1 MRNRTRLLACAA
13 SGALA
18 LALVTPAA
26 GAGAAG
32 NSTTVTPHS
41 PLARGEVNDNPDN
54 SIDAFALC
62 QAAPALGLSF
72 RYAKP
77 SRGEVNAIVNDGVDP
92 TTGNSNS
99 GCTAPQNETTIAV
112 NPRNP
117 RNLIAGANDYRLF
130 SPASGRLDGSGWA
143 YSSFDGG
150 KTWTNVLLPALVVQ
164 TGGTGVLGQVDAAGD
179 PVITFS
185 PDGVAYY
192 ANIVFSRNS
201 DASGLTVSRSADGG
215 RTWSQPSV
223 VVFDNTIQIFHDKEW
238 IAAGTDGRVTVTWT
252 RFDSDAAGNYI
263 QSPIISKSSKDSGRT
278 WGAVTPVSDAAHPFN
293 QGSQVSYGEDGE
305 LYVAYEG
312 GAPGTGYATDALV
325 VAHRTGDSK
334 PFQTAELD
342 RVYDDVD
349 CYPVYGG
356 RQTLT
361 NQHFRLN
368 SYPSMA
374 LDPDTGA
381 VSIVWADNQGSGTC
395 GQGGSAFTGT
405 TSNQVKLVTGRW
417 GKFSPAKQLTSG
429 ADKVFP
435 SVGAYDG
442 KVVVS
447 YYTAGYS
454 STNPAC
460 FIRIPDGKPAGNF
473 VEPSATSVCLDYA
486 SRSSSD
492 GFRSERRLTS
502 EGSNPY
508 VQFGDGSFI
517 GDYTQVAVGRD
528 GVAHAAWTDFRGR
541 PGTNPPNQDVYVSN
555 YR

>member
-1 MRNRTRLLACAA
+1 MRIRTRLLACTAA
-13 SGALA
+13 GAVT
-18 LALVTPAA
+18 LALVTPAG

-32 NSTTVTPHS
+32 NAAVTPHT
-41 PLARGEVNDNPDN
+41 PLAQRVQEDNPDN

-62 QAAPALGLSF
+62 RVAPALGLSF
-72 RYAKP
+72 RYGTP
-77 SRGEVNAIVNDGVDP
+77 SRGEVDAITSDGVDP

-117 RNLIAGANDYRLF
+117 RNLIAGANDYRLL

-150 KTWTNVLLPALVVQ
+150 KTWGNVLLPALVVQ
-164 TGGTGVLGQVDAAGD
+164 TGGTGVLSQVDAAGD
-179 PVITFS
+179 PAIAFS

-201 DASGLTVSRSADGG
+201 DASGITVSRSTDGG

-238 IAAGTDGRVTVTWT
+238 IAAGRDGRVTVTWT
-252 RFDSDAAGNYI
+252 RFDSDAAGSYL

-278 WGAVTPVSDAAHPFN
+278 WGPVTPVSDAAHPFN

-312 GAPGTGYATDALV
+312 SSPSTAYATDALV
-325 VAHRTGDSK
+325 VAHRGSDRQA
-334 PFQTAELD
+334 FQTAELD
-342 RVYDDVD
+342 RVYDDFD
-349 CYPVYGG
+349 CYPVYAG

-368 SYPSMA
+368 SYPSMVV
-374 LDPDTGA
+374 DPDSGT
-381 VSIVWADNQGSGTC
+381 VSVVWADNEGSGTC
-395 GQGGSAFTGT
+395 GQGGSTFSGT
-405 TSNQVKLVTGRW
+405 TSSQVKLVSGRW
-417 GKFSPAKQLTSG
+417 GRFGAARRVTSG

-435 SVGAYDG
+435 SVGANDG

-447 YYTAGYS
+447 YYTAGYT

-517 GDYTQVAVGRD
+517 GDYSQVAVGKD

-541 PGTNPPNQDVYVSN
+541 PGTNTPNQDVYVSSF
-555 YR
+555 R